1 MRQPTPTAFY
11 GLSASDKITGAATP
25 PASVALLQKAD
36 YWPMAVAFAPYA
48 GCGHLFDTGTSG
60 TPYTRYLS
68 VPVAP
73 GGIRAKYAIGN
84 AVNNT
89 YAAALNFEASTTYG
103 GDTGAD
109 IGKIVN
115 SHALVH
121 VFDPVDIYNQFFV
134 ESGDEDDAT
143 PGTEINRM
151 LELEPLRVPKLEPFT
166 CSNCSSFAAFV
177 SRQASD
183 LETLSP

>member
-25 PASVALLQKAD
+25 PASVALLQQAD
-36 YWPMAVAFAPYA
+36 YWPMAVAFSPYA
-48 GCGHLFDTGTSG
+48 GCGHLFETGTSG
-60 TPYTRYLS
+60 TPPTRFLS

-73 GGIRAKYAIGN
+73 GGIRAKYATGN
-84 AVNNT
+84 VVNNT
-89 YAAALNFEASTTYG
+89 YAAAVNIQASTTYG

-109 IGKIVN
+109 IGTIVIQIDR
-115 SHALVH
+115 VH
-121 VFDPVDIYNQFFV
+121 VFDPVDIYNQILV
-134 ESGDEDDAT
+134 ESGDYDNAS
-143 PGTEINRM
+143 PGTAVNRM
-151 LELEPLRVPKLEPFT
+151 LQLEPLRVPKLEPFT
-166 CSNCSSFAAFV
+166 CRNVSSFTAFV

>member
-25 PASVALLQKAD
+25 PASVALLQQAD
-36 YWPMAVAFAPYA
+36 YWPMVVAFAPYA
-48 GCGHLFDTGTSG
+48 GCGHLFETATTGT
-60 TPYTRYLS
+60 PLTRYLS
-68 VPVAP
+68 IPVAP

-89 YAAALNFEASTTYG
+89 YAAGANFQASTTYG
-103 GDTGAD
+103 GDTGTD
-109 IGKIVN
+109 IAEIVDN
-115 SHALVH
+115 HEFVH
-121 VFDPVDIYNQFFV
+121 VFDPESIYNQHFN
-134 ESGDEDDAT
+134 ESGDQDDTA
-143 PGTEINRM
+143 PGVKMNRM

-166 CSNCSSFAAFV
+166 CYNCSSFSAFV
-177 SRQASD
+177 ARQTSD